1 VQQVRTRHPGLDV
14 RVVDLDEEP
23 GYRLPTGV
31 VGTPTWLLDGRPRW
45 SGNPS
50 LAELGRVLAVEDAA
64 GEPHPGDTVSSLC
77 GGGGDAVVPARQP
90 DPIEDVR

>member
-23 GYRLPTGV
+23 GYHLPTGV

-64 GEPHPGDTVSSLC
+64 GEPHPGDTGSSRRAAVAATLSSLH
-77 GGGGDAVVPARQP
+77 GTGTRS
-90 DPIEDVR
+90 RT